1 MSAISRTFHEV
12 IPHHVAQTRPMTGFA
27 QKALAGLRIGYGLTF
42 LWAFFDKLLAL
53 GFHTGAITNPDTGA
67 RDSIDFMAKDAA
79 WLNGGSPTTGYLSS
93 LDGVFAGLFDP
104 MIGAVWADVLFMV
117 GLGAIGAAL
126 MSGIGQR
133 VATVTG
139 VLLLM
144 LMYLTA
150 LPLPSNPFLTDYIVM
165 SLALIGLL
173 YADSA
178 KTLGLGRWWS
188 STSLVQRFP
197 ILR

>member
-1 MSAISRTFHEV
+1 MSAHTITPRNTSE
-12 IPHHVAQTRPMTGFA
+12 QTRHVVGSPVARHAFA
-27 QKALAGLRIGYGLTF
+27 LTRLSIGWIF
-42 LWAFFDKLLAL
+42 LWAFLDKLLGL
-53 GFHTGAITNPDTGA
+53 GFSTPAEG
-67 RDSIDFMAKDAA
+67 A

-144 LMYLTA
+144 LMYVAA

-188 STSLVQRFP
+188 STSMVQRFP